1 MAAKPKTL
9 VLDTWAIIAYY
20 EDEPAGEQVAKLFAD
35 ANENAIPLWMSVVNA
50 GEVWYIIARKT
61 SPADA
66 DATINELHKLGIQF
80 DNAEW
85 KISRQAA
92 VFKST
97 HKMSYADAFAAAL
110 AMQKNAHLVTGDKE
124 FQGVEDQV
132 KILWV
137 NRE

>member
-9 VLDTWAIIAYY
+9 VLDTWAILAYY
-20 EDEPAGEQVAKLFAD
+20 EDEPAGEHVAQLIVD
-35 ANENAIPLWMSVVNA
+35 ANENATPLWMSVVNA

-66 DATINELHKLGIQF
+66 DATINELRNLGIQF

-92 VFKST
+92 MFKSK

-124 FQGVEDQV
+124 FKQVASDV

-137 NRE
+137 NGG